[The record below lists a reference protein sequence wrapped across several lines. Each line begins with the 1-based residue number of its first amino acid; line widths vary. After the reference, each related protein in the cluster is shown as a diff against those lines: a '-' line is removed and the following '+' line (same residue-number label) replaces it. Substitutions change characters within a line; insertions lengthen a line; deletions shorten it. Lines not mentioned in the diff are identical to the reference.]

1 MKLNYLIFSS
11 RLGWLGV
18 LGSQKG
24 LRRLV
29 LPRSSPEQVLHLLT
43 EPTMEQHDQSLS
55 EAEAGYFG
63 DLPDRIR
70 GYLAG
75 KVVSFSD
82 KLDLSWASLFQR
94 SVWKV
99 DQSIPYGETRTYAW
113 IAGKLGMPKAAR
125 AVGQALAKNPLPIII
140 PCHRV
145 ICSDG
150 SLGGFSGGQ
159 DLKRCLLGIE
169 ARAK

>member
-1 MKLNYLIFSS
+1 M
-11 RLGWLGV
+11 GV
-18 LGSQKG
+18 LDSPRG

-29 LPRSSPEQVLHLLT
+29 LPQSSPEQVLHLLF
-43 EPTMEQHDQSLS
+43 EPTMKQHDQSLS

-70 GYLAG
+70 DYLAG
-75 KVVSFSD
+75 KAVSFSD
-82 KLDLSWASLFQR
+82 RLDLSEASPLQR

-113 IAGKLGMPKAAR
+113 IARKLSMPKAAR

-159 DLKRCLLGIE
+159 DWKRCLLEIE
-169 ARAK
+169 AKAK

>member
-1 MKLNYLIFSS
+1 MKLNYLVFNTP
-11 RLGWLGV
+11 LGWMGV

-29 LPRSSPEQVLHLLT
+29 LPQPLPEEVLQIINEFALKW
-43 EPTMEQHDQSLS
+43 HDQIPSG
-55 EAEAGYFG
+55 AEAGYLG

-70 GYLAG
+70 DYFAG
-75 KVVSFSD
+75 KVVGFAD

-99 DQSIPYGETRTYAW
+99 DQSIPYGETRTYHWVAE
-113 IAGKLGMPKAAR
+113 KLSMPKAAR
-125 AVGQALAKNPLPIII
+125 AVGQALARNSLPIII

-145 ICSDG
+145 IYSDG

-159 DLKRCLLGIE
+159 DWKRRLLEIE
-169 ARAK
+169 AKAK